1 VPVMSGNGPPSPL
14 PQNEVTSGSP
24 AGIEQEREIHA
35 LEVIEI
41 QLLTEGMYRHYGFD
55 FRDYA
60 FPSLKRRVWKRI
72 YAEGLSSVSGLQEK
86 VLHDPACMERLLLD
100 LSINITSMYR
110 DPSFYLAFRNRV
122 VPLLRTYPF
131 VRIWHAGCSSGEEVY
146 SMAILLL
153 EEGLYDRCRIY
164 ATDINEAVLARAK
177 EGIFPLATMQEN
189 TTNYLNAGGT
199 GTFSE
204 YYTAR
209 YDYAIFR
216 PALRENIVFA
226 QHNLVTDASFNH
238 FNVIFCRNVLIYFNG
253 VLQDRVQ
260 KLFLESM
267 EMFGVLG
274 LGRKES
280 IKFSAVDDN
289 YEDLDQV
296 ERLYRRVR

>member
-1 VPVMSGNGPPSPL
+1 MSGAGPPFALSD
-14 PQNEVTSGSP
+14 SGMTNGTP
-24 AGIEQEREIHA
+24 AGMDQERESHA

-100 LSINITSMYR
+100 LSINVTSMFR
-110 DPSFYLAFRNRV
+110 DPSFYLSFRNRV

-146 SMAILLL
+146 SMAILLQ
-153 EEGLYDRCRIY
+153 EEGLYERCRIY

-280 IKFSAVDDN
+280 IKFSAVADN
-289 YEDLDQV
+289 FEDLDPV